1 MNQETLE
8 EFAKRIANDSKHSG
22 IKLDYQDGIYYGIE
36 IGAKYQAE
44 RMYSEDEVRKLL
56 QTQRGNCYVAI
67 LTKNKD
73 KELAEI
79 ANNAP
84 EPSGYNGWVKQ
95 LENK

>member
-44 RMYSEDEVRKLL
+44 IMYSEEEVKSILL
-56 QTQRGNCYVAI
+56 KTDRFLRADLDIWFEQFK
-67 LTKNKD
+67 KNK
-73 KELAEI
+73 
-79 ANNAP
+79 
-84 EPSGYNGWVKQ
+84 
-95 LENK
+95 

>member
-44 RMYSEDEVRKLL
+44 RMYSEDEVKSILL
-56 QTQRGNCYVAI
+56 KTDRFLKADLDIWFEQFN
-67 LTKNKD
+67 KNK
-73 KELAEI
+73 
-79 ANNAP
+79 
-84 EPSGYNGWVKQ
+84 
-95 LENK
+95 